1 LVTGGSTGIGL
12 AAAKRFA
19 ADGAAVFIT
28 GRRRLELEAAVTDS
42 AVGRL
47 TADESAFHGE
57 RRSQLASQIGGYMAS
72 DKPRS
77 DASFIAQQ
85 HRHLTDLRKA
95 LLTADRNSRADE
107 AQIQQD
113 SQAAPREYEDDAQKL
128 AALELDGSLIVR
140 DEQRLARVDRALA
153 KIEEGTYGLSD
164 ASGLEIPLARLQA
177 VPEAIC
183 TLEEERSAE
192 VKR

>member
-1 LVTGGSTGIGL
+1 
-12 AAAKRFA
+12 
-19 ADGAAVFIT
+19 
-28 GRRRLELEAAVTDS
+28 
-42 AVGRL
+42 
-47 TADESAFHGE
+47 
-57 RRSQLASQIGGYMAS
+57 MAS
-72 DKPRS
+72 HKPSS

-85 HRHLTDLRKA
+85 HRHLTDLHRA

-107 AQIQQD
+107 SQIQQE
-113 SQAAPREYEDDAQKL
+113 SQAAPREYEDDVQKL